1 MRILV
6 ATAALTLLA
15 GSGLAQTTPQTSTT
29 PAVSSPSTTNPK
41 APVPGANSFT
51 EGQAKS
57 RIEAYGFSN
66 VSALQKDADGVWRGK
81 AMKNGASVSVGLD
94 FQGNVVSN

>member
-1 MRILV
+1 MRILLAAA
-6 ATAALTLLA
+6 ATLTLLA
-15 GSGLAQTTPQTSTT
+15 GSSFAQTSPETTT
-29 PAVSSPSTTNPK
+29 PSVSSPTATNPK
-41 APVPGANSFT
+41 TPVPGANSFT

-57 RIEAYGFSN
+57 RIESRFSN
-66 VSALQKDADGVWRGK
+66 VSTLRKDAEGVWRGT